1 MRYAMTTAQ
10 WYKILFEVPSL
21 IPYFR
26 AITFSRDIYLRSSFT
41 FFSQMSDA
49 RNYEFCLI
57 KNFFTFCV
65 GSKKSLLN
73 EYEL

>member
-10 WYKILFEVPSL
+10 WHKIFFEVPSL
-21 IPYFR
+21 IPYFH

-49 RNYEFCLI
+49 DARNYEFCLI
-57 KNFFTFCV
+57 KDFFTFFV
-65 GSKKSLLN
+65 GSKKKLIK
-73 EYEL
+73 

>member
-21 IPYFR
+21 IPYFH
-26 AITFSRDIYLRSSFT
+26 AITFSRDIYLGSSIT
-41 FFSQMSDA
+41 LFSQMSDA
-49 RNYEFCLI
+49 RKYEFCLI
-57 KNFFTFCV
+57 KDFFTFCV